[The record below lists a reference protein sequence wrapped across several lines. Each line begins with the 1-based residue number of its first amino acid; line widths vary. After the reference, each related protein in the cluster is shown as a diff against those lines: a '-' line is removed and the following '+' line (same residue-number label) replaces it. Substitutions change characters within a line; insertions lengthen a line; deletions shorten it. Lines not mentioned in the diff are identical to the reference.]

1 MSSFMNQD
9 FLLETETAK
18 RLFHEYA
25 KEMPIIDYHCHLSA
39 KEIAENKRFFSI
51 TEVWLGDDHY
61 KWRALRA
68 NGVAEEYVTGEKS
81 DKDKFLK
88 WAETVPNLIGN
99 PLYHWTH
106 LELQR
111 CFGIDEVLTP
121 DTAEMIWEKCNIKLQ
136 TGDLTAKEI
145 INQFK
150 VKALCTTDD
159 PVDSLYYHK
168 QLKEDPTFSVKV
180 LPTFRPDGAL
190 NIEKT
195 SFSNWVKELEQVSGR
210 TISTYGDFKKALED
224 RVNYFHDVG
233 CRLSDHGLDSS
244 FYTPYQE
251 SDIETIF
258 NKALANEKINEGEAI
273 QYKTAVMI
281 YLGKLYAKKGW
292 AMQLHIGGLRNVNTT
307 MIEQIGPNTGFD
319 SIADFTY
326 AQDLA
331 NLLDELEKNGRLPKT
346 VLYCLNPRDNYMV
359 ATLAG
364 NFQSE
369 VPGKIQFGT
378 AWWFNDQ
385 RDGMEDQI
393 KTLANVGV
401 LSNFVGMLTDSRSLL
416 SYTRHEYFRR
426 ILCNV
431 IGKWVEN
438 GEYPA
443 DFKQLGKIVKDISY
457 SNIENYLGFDQVK
470 GKGLENDENDISM
483 VWGRQ

>member
-1 MSSFMNQD
+1 MNEVDIVLAFMSKD
-9 FLLETETAK
+9 FLLETDTAK
-18 RLFHEYA
+18 KLYHTYA
-25 KEMPIIDYHCHLSA
+25 KDMPIIDYHCHLSA
-39 KEIAENKRFFSI
+39 KEIAENKQFSSL

-68 NGVAEEYVTGEKS
+68 NGVPEEYVTGEKS
-81 DKDKFLK
+81 DKEKFLK

-111 CFGIDEVLTP
+111 CFGIKDVLTP
-121 DTAEMIWEKCNIKLQ
+121 ETAEKIWEECNQELQ
-136 TGDLTAKEI
+136 TDRLTAKEI
-145 INQFK
+145 IKQFQ

-159 PVDSLYYHK
+159 PVDSLEYHK
-168 QLKEDPTFSVKV
+168 QLKEDQSFDVKV

-190 NIEKT
+190 NIDKNT
-195 SFSNWVKELEQVSGR
+195 FIDWIKELERVSG
-210 TISTYGDFKKALED
+210 ISINCLADFKSALEE
-224 RVNYFHDVG
+224 RLNYFHEVG

-244 FYTPYQE
+244 FYKDFTGSEVE
-251 SDIETIF
+251 SIF
-258 NKALANEKINEGEAI
+258 ERALANEQISGEEVI
-273 QYKTAVMI
+273 QYKTTVMI
-281 YLGKLYAKKGW
+281 YLGQLYAKKGW
-292 AMQLHIGGLRNVNTT
+292 AMQLHIGGLRNTNTR
-307 MIEQIGPNTGFD
+307 MIEKLGPNTGYD
-319 SIADFTY
+319 SMADFTY
-326 AQDLA
+326 AQELA
-331 NLLDELEKNGRLPKT
+331 RLLDELEKTDSLPKT

-369 VPGKIQFGT
+369 VPGKVQFGT

-443 DFKQLGKIVKDISY
+443 DIERLGNIVKDISY
-457 SNIENYLGFDQVK
+457 RNIESYLAFGFEEEK
-470 GKGLENDENDISM
+470 EL
-483 VWGRQ
+483 